1 MTLKNILKNIF
12 GTKNIDIFFDIF
24 HIALLYLNSKKVPDF
39 TLHCSDTEDQC
50 QKSPKNVKK
59 IYSKN
64 TLQNV
69 FQGHLS
75 NLGWEELLKLPT
87 LNYSNDLERHFG
99 RYFWNLFFHIFWTF
113 FTLPFSI

>member
-1 MTLKNILKNIF
+1 VGGITSMYLKNILEGIF
-12 GTKNIDIFFDIF
+12 GQKKLTFFDIF

-39 TLHCSDTEDQC
+39 TLHCSDTEEQC
-50 QKSPKNVKK
+50 EKCKKNVKK

-75 NLGWEELLKLPT
+75 NLGWVELLQ
-87 LNYSNDLERHFG
+87 
-99 RYFWNLFFHIFWTF
+99 
-113 FTLPFSI
+113 